1 MVPGTIYSHPWNDVG
16 LSATGSIRTRLD
28 SVVFQGIRPLRRAQ
42 VSTDVIAGV
51 TLACLAIPEVMGYTK
66 IAGMPV
72 ITGLYTILIP
82 ILVFAVLGS
91 SRHLVVGADSAT
103 AAIMAAGLA
112 GLAIPSSPQYV
123 ALAGLL
129 ALMTGAFLVIA
140 RIVRLGFL
148 ANFLSRSVLIGF
160 LTGVGIQIACGQ
172 VAGVL
177 GVPSGT
183 GGTLQKLWGTLGNAS
198 DTSRDT
204 LLVAIGVIVVIV
216 GARRVNRR
224 IPGALIAV
232 VGSIVISWG
241 ADLAAHGV
249 AVLGPVPSGLPHVGV
264 PHGGL
269 HHSGQL
275 AVIAA
280 SMFVVVLAQSAATSR
295 AYAGRYGEQFSE
307 NVDLVGLGAAN
318 LSAGLSGAFVVNGSP
333 TKTQMVDSAGGR
345 SQLCGITTGAVVLV
359 VLLFLTKPLEYLPEA
374 TLSAVVLLIGLEL
387 IDLAGMRRVLR
398 LRRGEFAIAAIT
410 AVIVVVSGVEQGIIS
425 AMILSIIPHL
435 RRTYVPRNT
444 VLASVADQRWIP
456 APRSEPAPEPVPG
469 MIVYRFEAGLY
480 YANADGFAAQ
490 IRSLV
495 ANADPPITTFCID
508 ASAID
513 DIDYSAAETL
523 LELCREAR
531 MRRRRIA
538 MCEVADPVLA
548 ELRAFGIAALIGE
561 DRIFHTLE
569 DAIAMHRAAPPPI

>member
-1 MVPGTIYSHPWNDVG
+1 VC

-28 SVVFQGIRPLRRAQ
+28 RVVFQGIRPLRRAQ

-112 GLAIPSSPQYV
+112 GLAIPASPQYV

-183 GGTLQKLWGTLGNAS
+183 GGTLETLWGTLGNMS

-204 LLVAIGVIVVIV
+204 LLIAIGVIVVIV
-216 GARRVNRR
+216 GSRRLNRR

-232 VGSIVISWG
+232 VGSIVISWW
-241 ADLAAHGV
+241 ANLAAHGV

-264 PHGGL
+264 PDAGLDHG
-269 HHSGQL
+269 GQL
-275 AVIAA
+275 ALIAA

-295 AYAGRYGEQFSE
+295 AYAGRYSEQFSE

-318 LSAGLSGAFVVNGSP
+318 LSAGLSGTFVVNGSP

-374 TLSAVVLLIGLEL
+374 TLSAVVLLIGIEL

-398 LRRGEFAIAAIT
+398 LRRGEFGIAAIT
-410 AVIVVVSGVEQGIIS
+410 AAVVVVFGVEQGIIG

-435 RRTYVPRNT
+435 RRTYVPHNT
-444 VLASVADQRWIP
+444 VLATVADQRWIP
-456 APRSEPAPEPVPG
+456 APRSDPAPQPVPG
-469 MIVYRFEAGLY
+469 MIVYRFDAGVY
-480 YANADGFAAQ
+480 YANADGFASQ
-490 IRSLV
+490 IRALV
-495 ANADPPITTFCID
+495 ANAAPPITTFCID
-508 ASAID
+508 AAAID

-523 LELCREAR
+523 LELCQEAR
-531 MRRRRIA
+531 MNRLRIA

-548 ELRAFGIAALIGE
+548 ELRAFGIAELIGE

-569 DAIAMHRAAPPPI
+569 EAIAMHRAAPSAS